1 MEKLLM
7 KGNEAVGA
15 AAIKA
20 GCRHFFGYP
29 ITPQNEIPE
38 YMAKELPPLGGTFV
52 QAESE
57 IAAINMVYGAAG
69 AGARVMTSS
78 SSPGIALKQEG
89 ISYIAAS
96 ELPCVIVNMMRS
108 SPGLGGIQPAQAD
121 YFMSTRGGGN
131 GDYYMPVY
139 APASIQ
145 ETVELVMEAFEVADF
160 YCTPVMVLGDGMIGQ
175 MMESVEFPEPKK
187 RSLPAKDWATVGT
200 GGKRKPNIIN
210 SLRIEPDVLEPHIQ
224 KLLDKYE
231 VIKENETLY
240 EKVNCEDADVV
251 AVAYGTI
258 SRVVRNAIKKCEE
271 EGIKLGL
278 IRPITLWPFPF
289 AAFEEISP
297 NTKAFLSVEMSAGQ
311 MVDDVKIAANGRI
324 PVEFYGR
331 YGGNVPQPDEIV
343 AKVKDIL
350 GGGK

>member
-20 GCRHFFGYP
+20 GCRYFFGYP

-38 YMAKELPPLGGTFV
+38 YMAKELPPIGGTFV

-57 IAAINMVYGAAG
+57 VAAINMVYGAAG

-89 ISYIAAS
+89 MSYIAAS

-108 SPGLGGIQPAQAD
+108 SPGLGGIQPSQAD
-121 YFMSTRGGGN
+121 YFQSTRGGGN

-145 ETVELVMEAFEVADF
+145 ETVDLIMEAFDVADI
-160 YCTPVMVLGDGMIGQ
+160 YRTPVLILGDGMIGQ
-175 MMESVEFPEPKK
+175 MMESVEFKEPKK
-187 RSLPAKDWATVGT
+187 RPLPEKDWAAVGT
-200 GGKRKPNIIN
+200 EGKRDPNIVN
-210 SLRIEPDVLEPHIQ
+210 SLIIEPDILEKHIE
-224 KLLDKYE
+224 KLLVKYDNIKKNE
-231 VIKENETLY
+231 VRY
-240 EKVNCEDADVV
+240 EKINCDDADVV

-258 SRVVRNAIKKCEE
+258 SRVVRNAIKKCEA

-289 AAFEEISP
+289 EAFEEISP
-297 NTKAFLSVEMSAGQ
+297 NTKAFLSVEMSTGQ
-311 MVDDVKIAANGRI
+311 MVDDVKIAAAGRL
-324 PVEFYGR
+324 PVEFFGR
-331 YGGNVPQPDEIV
+331 YGGIVPKPDEV
-343 AKVKDIL
+343 VDKVKEIL
-350 GGGK
+350 GGAK

>member
-20 GCRHFFGYP
+20 GCRFFFGYP

-38 YMAKELPPLGGTFV
+38 YMSKELPPLGGTFV

-78 SSPGIALKQEG
+78 SSPGISLKQEG
-89 ISYIAAS
+89 LSYIAAS

-121 YFMSTRGGGN
+121 YFQATRGGGN

-145 ETVELVMEAFEVADF
+145 ETVDQVMEAFEVADS
-160 YCTPVMVLGDGMIGQ
+160 YRTPVMILGDGMIGQ
-175 MMESVEFPEPKK
+175 MMESVEFGEPVK
-187 RSLPAKDWATVGT
+187 RKLPPKDWAAVGT

-210 SLRIEPDVLEPHIQ
+210 SLEIEPEVLEKHIE
-224 KLLDKYE
+224 KLLEKYE
-231 VIKENETLY
+231 VIRANETRY
-240 EKVNCEDADVV
+240 ERYNCEDADVI

-258 SRVVRNAIKKCEE
+258 SRVVKNAVKKCEG

-289 AAFEEISP
+289 EAFDDISP
-297 NTKAFLSVEMSAGQ
+297 NTRAFLSVEMSAGQ
-311 MVDDVKIAANGRI
+311 MVDDVKIASNGRL

-331 YGGNVPQPDEIV
+331 YGGVVPKPDEVV

-350 GGGK
+350 GGAK